1 MPTMPQAHTAAA
13 PAPGAPGAHAA
24 LKPGTRVQRGLQL
37 DRAAVDE
44 QARTAT
50 MAVASE
56 TPYDRWWGKEI
67 LKCGPGNVR
76 LQRMLA
82 GANLLMDHDTKD
94 VVGVVES
101 VQIGTDL
108 IVRAV
113 VRFGRSARAEEVWG
127 DVRDGIR
134 RSVSV
139 GYLIHEA
146 VLARRS
152 DDADELDDYH
162 VTDWE
167 PYEVSL
173 VSVPAD
179 PTVGIG
185 RAADEAD
192 PRVQTTIPAPIQ
204 AAATE
209 PAADPSATTT
219 PPSENRSMNAPAL
232 NVSADAAAT
241 IAAERSR
248 VREINA
254 IADQFGKFDGVKA
267 ACAKALDDGATV
279 DQVRTV
285 VMQAV
290 AAAQTAPAPHLDMEP
305 RQAKRYSVVRAIRAM
320 VDRDWRGAEFERE
333 CSAEILKRAGIDSAP
348 NGGFFLPADI
358 QKRDL
363 TVGTATAGG
372 NLVGTNLVPSSFIEL
387 LRARAVVAQ
396 LGAVMLPG
404 LVGNVAIP
412 KQTGAATAYWLQNEA
427 DPITESNHT
436 FGQLSLTPKHVGAY
450 TEISRQLMMQSTPAV
465 DQLVMDDFARVL
477 ALAIDKA
484 ALEGTGSNG
493 QPTGISQTSNIGSVT
508 GTSLDLADC
517 LEFQADLAGSNALV
531 NGCAY
536 VTTPAVAA
544 LLAGRARI
552 SSTDSVTLW
561 RGNIL
566 EGQIEGF
573 RAVSTTQVTA
583 ASMVF
588 GDFSQVVIGE
598 WGFLELAMNPYAS
611 FTAAITGIRA
621 IQTVD
626 VGVRHAAAF
635 SRATSIT

>member
-1 MPTMPQAHTAAA
+1 MTTATQAQ
-13 PAPGAPGAHAA
+13 PG
-24 LKPGTRVQRGLQL
+24 LKPGTRAARGLQL
-37 DRAAVDE
+37 ERAAIDE
-44 QARTAT
+44 QTRTAT

-56 TPYDRWWGKEI
+56 TPYDRWWGTEV
-67 LKCGPGNVR
+67 LKCGATNVR

-101 VQIGTDL
+101 VQIGTDK

-113 VRFGRSARAEEVWG
+113 VRFGKSARAEEVWG

-139 GYLIHEA
+139 GYMIHEA

-152 DDADELDDYH
+152 DDEDELDEYH

-192 PRVQTTIPAPIQ
+192 PRLQPPAAAPAPIQ
-204 AAATE
+204 AAAPA
-209 PAADPSATTT
+209 PAATATLT
-219 PPSENRSMNAPAL
+219 ENRSMDTPAL

-241 IAAERSR
+241 VAAERAR
-248 VREINA
+248 VREISA
-254 IADQFGKFDGVKA
+254 IRDQFAKFDGVKA
-267 ACAKALDDGATV
+267 ACAKALDDGSTV

-493 QPTGISQTSNIGSVT
+493 QPTGISQTANIGSVT

-517 LEFQADLAGSNALV
+517 LEFQSDLAGSNALV